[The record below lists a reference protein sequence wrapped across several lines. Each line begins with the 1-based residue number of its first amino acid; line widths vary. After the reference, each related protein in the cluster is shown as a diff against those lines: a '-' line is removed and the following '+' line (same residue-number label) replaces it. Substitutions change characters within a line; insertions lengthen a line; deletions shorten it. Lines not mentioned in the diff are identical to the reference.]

1 MPVENTCI
9 SGVDGGLG
17 IIRGYLT
24 SAGGVRQLLSK
35 TNLFN
40 SKSLLAKPRARLF
53 FSSQAPKKRSKW
65 RLIYLFIFK
74 MLFWFYIL
82 MFLFFCWLV

>member
-82 MFLFFCWLV
+82 MFLFFVG